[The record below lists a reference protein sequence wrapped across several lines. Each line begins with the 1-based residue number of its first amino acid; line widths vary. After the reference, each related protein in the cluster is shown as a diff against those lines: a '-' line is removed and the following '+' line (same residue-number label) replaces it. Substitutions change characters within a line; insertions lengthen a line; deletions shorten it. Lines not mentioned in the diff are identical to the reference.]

1 MQKITVSSNEAGQR
15 LDKLLGKYLSN
26 APMSFVYKMLRKKNI
41 KLNGKKAQG
50 NEKLTK
56 GDQVEVFLSD
66 DTWQKFAGAP
76 GAEKQLPADLARAME
91 SSIRLSVIYEDP
103 DILILNKPSGMLSQK
118 AAPSDLSLNEYMIA
132 YLLKK
137 GDLKLAE
144 LATFR
149 PSVCNRL
156 DRNTSGLVAAGKS
169 LTGLQVMSRL
179 LRERCAGKYYL
190 AIVSGTI
197 AEKTGHQAWLK
208 KDEKTN
214 QVTILSR
221 PEEGAER
228 IETEYEPLDA
238 SGGYTL
244 LRVHLLT
251 GKTHQIR
258 AHLAYLGHPLAG
270 DRKYG
275 HNARTEIREP
285 VRQMLHSY
293 ELVMP
298 ANLPELP
305 ELAGKNFF
313 AAPPADF
320 RRFADTLGLKLPEKT
335 QQRTCYRREH
345 KLPTGNMRRSEKG
358 EQNSHGNLVHTR
370 ASRLHTRRTD

>member
-1 MQKITVSSNEAGQR
+1 MKLITIGANEAGQR
-15 LDKLLGKYLSN
+15 LDKFLNKYLD
-26 APMSFVYKMLRKKNI
+26 AAGKGFLYKMLRKKNI
-41 KLNGKKAQG
+41 TLNGKKAEG
-50 NEKLTK
+50 MEMLHP
-56 GDQVEVFLSD
+56 GDEVRLFLSD
-66 DTWQKFAGAP
+66 ETIAKFHTVKQRETAP
-76 GAEKQLPADLARAME
+76 AVSLD
-91 SSIRLSVIYEDP
+91 IIYEDRN
-103 DILILNKPSGMLSQK
+103 ILLINKPAGMLSQK
-118 AAPSDLSLNEYMIA
+118 ARPEDISLCEYLTEDLLRR
-132 YLLKK
+132 
-137 GDLKLAE
+137 GE
-144 LATFR
+144 LTEEGLRAFR
-149 PSVCNRL
+149 PGVCNRL

-228 IETEYEPLDA
+228 IETKYEPLDA

-275 HNARTEIREP
+275 RNARTEIREP

>member
-1 MQKITVSSNEAGQR
+1 
-15 LDKLLGKYLSN
+15 
-26 APMSFVYKMLRKKNI
+26 
-41 KLNGKKAQG
+41 
-50 NEKLTK
+50 
-56 GDQVEVFLSD
+56 
-66 DTWQKFAGAP
+66 
-76 GAEKQLPADLARAME
+76 
-91 SSIRLSVIYEDP
+91 
-103 DILILNKPSGMLSQK
+103 
-118 AAPSDLSLNEYMIA
+118 
-132 YLLKK
+132 
-137 GDLKLAE
+137 
-144 LATFR
+144 
-149 PSVCNRL
+149 
-156 DRNTSGLVAAGKS
+156 
-169 LTGLQVMSRL
+169 MSRL

-244 LRVHLLT
+244 LRVHLMT

-275 HNARTEIREP
+275 RNARTEIREP

-305 ELAGKNFF
+305 ELARKNFF